1 MKKPKITVYHNIIQ
15 EKEAKQKICPFI
27 KENCKGSMCLSWKKV
42 GNIDFLEVLKLKVDL
57 RLTDDEKNRFKL
69 LEDVIERDLDK
80 ANQTYPTKTTY
91 EDVYRWLESKNTR
104 FDTIMTKLA
113 PELSDVESESQE
125 GYCIMLKE

>member
-1 MKKPKITVYHNIIQ
+1 MTYIR
-15 EKEAKQKICPFI
+15 EKEAKQKICPFL

-42 GNIDFLEVLKLKVDL
+42 GNLDFQEVLKTKVEL
-57 RLTDDEKNRFKL
+57 RLTDEEKNRFKL
-69 LEDVIERDLDK
+69 LEEVIERDLYK

-113 PELSDVESESQE
+113 PELSDVESETQE
-125 GYCIMLKE
+125 GYCIMLKECK